1 MIDRLGA
8 ELDDVPT
15 NGSPADRAMAL
26 GRAYLRFTSA
36 NPKLWNLLF
45 EHHLPP
51 GRDIP
56 SWYQQKLDGLMKR
69 VEDVVAP
76 LMPDASPEDIKRS
89 AHVLWAGVHGITSL
103 ATADKLSVVTSQG
116 AAPLVDLLVSTY
128 LAGLGRVT

>member
-1 MIDRLGA
+1 
-8 ELDDVPT
+8 
-15 NGSPADRAMAL
+15 MAL
-26 GRAYLRFTSA
+26 GRAYLRFTST

-51 GRDIP
+51 GREIP

-76 LMPDASPEDIKRS
+76 LMPDASPEDVKRS

-103 ATADKLSVVTSQG
+103 ATADKLSVVTSQS
-116 AAPLVDLLVSTY
+116 AVTLVDLLISTY
-128 LAGLGRVT
+128 LAGLRREA